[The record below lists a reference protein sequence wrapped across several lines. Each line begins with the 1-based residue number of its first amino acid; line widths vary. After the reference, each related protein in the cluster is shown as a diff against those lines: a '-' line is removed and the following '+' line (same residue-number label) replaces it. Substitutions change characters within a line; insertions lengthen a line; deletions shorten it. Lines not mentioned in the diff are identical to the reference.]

1 MSIFSV
7 VSQTIVAAVYLVGL
21 VVFAKHMIQSSPLKT
36 TPRRLWLLSV
46 VVGAVFCLLWPVFVV
61 FTIVRKTFR

>member
-21 VVFAKHMIQSSPLKT
+21 VVFAKYMLLASPLRS
-36 TPRRLWLLSV
+36 TPRRLRLLSV
-46 VVGAVFCLLWPVFVV
+46 VVGAVFCLLWPLFVA